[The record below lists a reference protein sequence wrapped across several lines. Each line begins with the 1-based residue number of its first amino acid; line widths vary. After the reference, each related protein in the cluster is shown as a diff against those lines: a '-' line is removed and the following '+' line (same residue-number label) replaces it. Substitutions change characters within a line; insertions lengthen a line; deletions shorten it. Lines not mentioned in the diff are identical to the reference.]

1 MIIQFHEFLNL
12 IFSRFLLFGPFV
24 PVTEAVEVVASIK
37 PGCCSFHISAFWPI
51 AVWFFKNYMDRFGQL
66 FGGIEKKRHYIH
78 FS

>member
-37 PGCCSFHISAFWPI
+37 PGCCSFHISVFWPI

-66 FGGIEKKRHYIH
+66 FGGIEKKDI
-78 FS
+78 S